1 MRRLIFLALA
11 ASLVLAASSAAAHVL
26 TGKLTGV
33 VLTRSGAPAAGAE
46 VIIER
51 SDGTAPV
58 AVRTDSYGRFV
69 FNFVLAGYYDIR
81 ASRGHTTTPWKHNV
95 IIHSGRKTVIDLRLE
110 PIKTASAR

>member
-1 MRRLIFLALA
+1 MRRLIPFILAACFALA
-11 ASLVLAASSAAAHVL
+11 APGVAAHVQ
-26 TGKLTGV
+26 TGKLIGT
-33 VLTRSGAPAAGAE
+33 VLTRTGAPAAGAE

-51 SDGTAPV
+51 SDGSAPV
-58 AVRTDSYGRFV
+58 AARTDSYGRFV

-95 IIHSGRKTVIDLRLE
+95 IIHSGRKTIIDLRLE